1 MLLSA
6 VVDGVGIDYAEM
18 LMSMTVSLPAVARSS
33 TTTIMVVWVGKGGTT
48 RVGGVGPTLVM
59 VVDSMLHRS
68 LLTSR

>member
-18 LMSMTVSLPAVARSS
+18 LISMTVTMSLPAMAGGS

-59 VVDSMLHRS
+59 VVDSMLHR
-68 LLTSR
+68 